1 MKKTII
7 VVLLALSAFFS
18 AGAQELGGNYNEN
31 LDGPLGDIRMIR
43 ESGVT
48 WIRGFIDIPL
58 KFLIKENN
66 VITGVDEDKIRNSRL
81 LRQYVQAQEILGD
94 QVKFMLSFKIPFLN
108 DAGLVPAEETGIWEH
123 IFRASELILETCG
136 MGDHIELL
144 VMGNEPMWENND
156 NANTPQA
163 EKEAA
168 AVNYKAFLNEFAE
181 RIDGWKKKNGWTF
194 EVFAGSLNR
203 ISEVDSP
210 IIQAVMDVVNENDKV
225 DGLDLHIHAARIA
238 QCADDFRL
246 ARTRYGVTKKIISTE
261 FSMVRAIDSHNKDV
275 LGTWGTQHGY
285 PATMKVYEYLNAIID
300 KAKAGK
306 PVTTAEFAS
315 LFNGIN
321 GYPKNWYTKFY
332 DAFRQYDVYAITGR
346 FSVVPNKVTYSD
358 KTQMWELGGIYN
370 PKFFGYTKDGL
381 YQPNPLVYPD
391 FIAIRDGQ
399 PVRRFLEAQNEIL
412 IVFTKAPEEGSTLK
426 VGNRTVAL
434 DPACDWVKVDGL
446 NPGEEYH
453 FTYSSADGQEI
464 WGRDIRTKTRNSTMP
479 LLNVEEA
486 GDYRWIQV
494 LNLPDDASSVKILLD
509 GQETAAVTGPLDGK
523 SLSAEITYADSSVET
538 VTTEL

>member
-144 VMGNEPMWENND
+144 VMGNEPMWENFD
-156 NANTPQA
+156 NANTPWA
-163 EKEAA
+163 DKVVAA
-168 AVNYKAFLNEFAE
+168 ANYKAFLNEFAE

-210 IIQAVMDVVNENDKV
+210 VIQAVMDVVNENDKV

-358 KTQMWELGGIYN
+358 QTQMWELGGIYN

-412 IVFTKAPEEGSTLK
+412 IVFTKVPEEGSTLK

-464 WGRDIRTKTRNSTMP
+464 WSRDIRTKARNSTMP

>member
-1 MKKTII
+1 
-7 VVLLALSAFFS
+7 
-18 AGAQELGGNYNEN
+18 
-31 LDGPLGDIRMIR
+31 
-43 ESGVT
+43 
-48 WIRGFIDIPL
+48 
-58 KFLIKENN
+58 
-66 VITGVDEDKIRNSRL
+66 
-81 LRQYVQAQEILGD
+81 
-94 QVKFMLSFKIPFLN
+94 
-108 DAGLVPAEETGIWEH
+108 
-123 IFRASELILETCG
+123 
-136 MGDHIELL
+136 
-144 VMGNEPMWENND
+144 
-156 NANTPQA
+156 
-163 EKEAA
+163 
-168 AVNYKAFLNEFAE
+168 
-181 RIDGWKKKNGWTF
+181 
-194 EVFAGSLNR
+194 
-203 ISEVDSP
+203 
-210 IIQAVMDVVNENDKV
+210 MDVVNENDKV

-285 PATMKVYEYLNAIID
+285 PASMKVYEYLNAIID

-358 KTQMWELGGIYN
+358 QTQMWELGGIYN

-412 IVFTKAPEEGSTLK
+412 IVFNKVPEEGSTLK

-494 LNLPDDASSVKILLD
+494 LNLPDDASSVKILVD

-523 SLSAEITYADSSVET
+523 YLSAEITYADSSVET